1 MTYLQVVDG
10 EIFERIQEY
19 FAIYGN
25 TAQEI
30 SCYENRAYNRIVE
43 QTAMVSTCTEVNS
56 YIQCGTEHWYLVKSH
71 EMLPWAKHI
80 CA

>member
-1 MTYLQVVDG
+1 MIDTVTIVALFVFQVLDG

-30 SCYENRAYNRIVE
+30 SCYENRSCNRIVE
-43 QTAMVSTCTEVNS
+43 QTAMVS
-56 YIQCGTEHWYLVKSH
+56 
-71 EMLPWAKHI
+71 
-80 CA
+80 